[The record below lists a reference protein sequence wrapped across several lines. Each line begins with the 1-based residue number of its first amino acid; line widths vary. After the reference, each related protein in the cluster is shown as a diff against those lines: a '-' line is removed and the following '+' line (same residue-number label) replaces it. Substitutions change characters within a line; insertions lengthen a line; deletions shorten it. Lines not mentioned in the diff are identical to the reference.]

1 MRGGEL
7 PSYRVAMSSV
17 SYRHFT
23 GTAAENYQRDFVPL
37 IATPVSK
44 DLLRIADLQPG
55 EHVIDV
61 ACGTGH
67 VTRAAAERV
76 GDTGTVTGID
86 IAPDMIEV
94 AKSVPVPAGA
104 CVEWQ
109 IADAAALPIPDASA
123 DVVLCQ
129 MGLMFIENRPAALEE
144 MRRVLEPS
152 GRLVIN
158 TPGRIP
164 PFFEALERAIVEQI
178 SADLGGFVSAVF
190 SMHDPADVARLLRE
204 TGLRDVSST
213 VLTTTLRLPAPAEF
227 LWQYIGLTPMAAFIE
242 QAPDS
247 AKSALER
254 QFVDE
259 AQEHV
264 VGGVS
269 VVELPM
275 VVATARG

>member
-1 MRGGEL
+1 
-7 PSYRVAMSSV
+7 MSSV

-44 DLLRIADLQPG
+44 DLLRMADLQPG
-55 EHVIDV
+55 EHVLDV

-104 CVEWQ
+104 SVEWQ
-109 IADAAALPIPDASA
+109 ISDAAALPIPDASA
-123 DVVLCQ
+123 DVALCQ
-129 MGLMFIENRPAALEE
+129 MGLMFMEDRPAAVAE

-164 PFFEALERAIVEQI
+164 PFFEALERATRR
-178 SADLGGFVSAVF
+178 ADQRRSR
-190 SMHDPADVARLLRE
+190 RLRQR
-204 TGLRDVSST
+204 GLLACTTPMTSPVCFAGPDCVTCPRS

-242 QAPDS
+242 QAPRA

-264 VGGVS
+264 VDGVT
-269 VVELPM
+269 VVDLPM
-275 VVATARG
+275 VVATARP